1 MCGVAKQHA
10 STSVLDFSACIHY
23 QRATLAFVHFW
34 KTQLHCVAQNQSSG
48 MLWHCDFGRVV
59 QWHSEKIR
67 NYVKFSRYR
76 HEFGERQK
84 EGQQWFG
91 YKLHWSEQRK
101 SVVLVA
107 GPIGLEQ
114 KDPSSNKV
122 ARSLNYFTSRYFCSG
137 SGNILLQGHRRT
149 GRGFRLPRWLCSYQ
163 IQLWSDAF
171 VCQVQTYNFAFAQHC
186 SLSLQ

>member
-1 MCGVAKQHA
+1 MLFTGGMLYVCGVAKQHA

-34 KTQLHCVAQNQSSG
+34 ETQLHCVAENQSSG
-48 MLWHCDFGRVV
+48 MLWHFGRVV
-59 QWHSEKIR
+59 QWHSEEIR
-67 NYVKFSRYR
+67 NYVKFYRYR

-122 ARSLNYFTSRYFCSG
+122 VRSL
-137 SGNILLQGHRRT
+137 
-149 GRGFRLPRWLCSYQ
+149 SY
-163 IQLWSDAF
+163 
-171 VCQVQTYNFAFAQHC
+171 
-186 SLSLQ
+186 

>member
-1 MCGVAKQHA
+1 
-10 STSVLDFSACIHY
+10 
-23 QRATLAFVHFW
+23 
-34 KTQLHCVAQNQSSG
+34 
-48 MLWHCDFGRVV
+48 MLWYFFGRVAHLNPK
-59 QWHSEKIR
+59 QYI
-67 NYVKFSRYR
+67 NLTRYR

-122 ARSLNYFTSRYFCSG
+122 PDNGDLEYFNGTVILHLHCTSYRCWQLTST
-137 SGNILLQGHRRT
+137 RT
-149 GRGFRLPRWLCSYQ
+149 SMGWLRFQ
-163 IQLWSDAF
+163 ITLVALW
-171 VCQVQTYNFAFAQHC
+171 
-186 SLSLQ
+186 

>member
-1 MCGVAKQHA
+1 
-10 STSVLDFSACIHY
+10 
-23 QRATLAFVHFW
+23 
-34 KTQLHCVAQNQSSG
+34 
-48 MLWHCDFGRVV
+48 MLWYFFGRVAHLNPK
-59 QWHSEKIR
+59 QYI
-67 NYVKFSRYR
+67 NLTRYR

-122 ARSLNYFTSRYFCSG
+122 PDNGDFGIFQWNCHIARTG
-137 SGNILLQGHRRT
+137 AGNVLLQGH
-149 GRGFRLPRWLCSYQ
+149 
-163 IQLWSDAF
+163 
-171 VCQVQTYNFAFAQHC
+171 
-186 SLSLQ
+186 

>member
-1 MCGVAKQHA
+1 
-10 STSVLDFSACIHY
+10 
-23 QRATLAFVHFW
+23 
-34 KTQLHCVAQNQSSG
+34 
-48 MLWHCDFGRVV
+48 MLWYFFGRVAHLNPK
-59 QWHSEKIR
+59 QYI
-67 NYVKFSRYR
+67 NLIRYR

-122 ARSLNYFTSRYFCSG
+122 PDNGDFGIFQWNCHIARTG
-137 SGNILLQGHRRT
+137 AGNVLLQGHRWV
-149 GRGFRLPRWLCSYQ
+149 G
-163 IQLWSDAF
+163 
-171 VCQVQTYNFAFAQHC
+171 
-186 SLSLQ
+186 

>member
-1 MCGVAKQHA
+1 
-10 STSVLDFSACIHY
+10 
-23 QRATLAFVHFW
+23 
-34 KTQLHCVAQNQSSG
+34 
-48 MLWHCDFGRVV
+48 MLWYFFGRV
-59 QWHSEKIR
+59 WHIEIPKQYI
-67 NYVKFSRYR
+67 NLTRYR

-122 ARSLNYFTSRYFCSG
+122 ADNGDLEYFNGTVILHLHCTSYRCWQLTST
-137 SGNILLQGHRRT
+137 RT
-149 GRGFRLPRWLCSYQ
+149 SMGWLRFQ
-163 IQLWSDAF
+163 ITLVALW
-171 VCQVQTYNFAFAQHC
+171 
-186 SLSLQ
+186 

>member
-1 MCGVAKQHA
+1 MHLIK
-10 STSVLDFSACIHY
+10 SP
-23 QRATLAFVHFW
+23 
-34 KTQLHCVAQNQSSG
+34 KTNLHGTEC
-48 MLWHCDFGRVV
+48 
-59 QWHSEKIR
+59 
-67 NYVKFSRYR
+67 RYR

-122 ARSLNYFTSRYFCSG
+122 ARK
-137 SGNILLQGHRRT
+137 I
-149 GRGFRLPRWLCSYQ
+149 
-163 IQLWSDAF
+163 
-171 VCQVQTYNFAFAQHC
+171 
-186 SLSLQ
+186 